1 VGDKKTRKKDVI
13 EKMFRQELTC
23 EAMRKVEK
31 KRRKERANL
40 GLEEDPP
47 EAENGEAGAGAVT
60 HTTTEEA
67 DDGVIR

>member
-31 KRRKERANL
+31 KRGKERAKL
-40 GLEEDPP
+40 GLED
-47 EAENGEAGAGAVT
+47 EAENEETGTGAVT

-67 DDGVIR
+67 DDSVIR